1 MMMTTNTDQDLRDRL
16 QAARAAAFEVHGALL
31 ETTRREYE
39 REFGRVADA
48 ATLLKVVT
56 SEPAFAWL
64 RPLTAAIADADSV
77 LTARE
82 TQAGHARVLLEAIT
96 QLLRADAAGAPFQR
110 RYHDAIQ
117 ASPDVAVTHAKATR
131 TLRSAAVRWQ

>member
-56 SEPAFAWL
+56 SEPAFAWHPGFA
-64 RPLTAAIADADSV
+64 RRGRHPREGYPHAAKRCGAMAVV
-77 LTARE
+77 LPK
-82 TQAGHARVLLEAIT
+82 G
-96 QLLRADAAGAPFQR
+96 
-110 RYHDAIQ
+110 
-117 ASPDVAVTHAKATR
+117 
-131 TLRSAAVRWQ
+131 